1 MAEQGKLEGFRA
13 AAARVGTTGAVRR
26 APLNTAVPKMKDK
39 YDDQVHTNLGYIGP
53 DGVEVSFDED
63 ANEFIPWQ
71 ELVAI
76 RRDITKS
83 VTAIKFV
90 LWESARTNF
99 SWFLGGEV
107 QVDSDDDSWY
117 VDVDAKPEFPR
128 EQYNVDVVDGQK
140 SMRLTLP
147 VGQLTERGSVVFKND
162 EIIGLE
168 VTITAYPADADTY
181 PSHKDIQGKSAR
193 WRFSDSW
200 DAAGNVG
207 AESEDNGSGALS
219 VATVSLPD
227 ATQGESYSASLSAT
241 GGSSPYTWSKA
252 SGGTND
258 SDFTVG
264 SDGAISG
271 TPTTSGETKLVV
283 KVTDNTSK
291 TVQKTLTFQVNAA

>member
-26 APLNTAVPKMKDK
+26 APLNTAIPKMKDK
-39 YDDQVHTNLGYIGP
+39 YDDEVHTNLGYIGP

-107 QVDSDDDSWY
+107 QVDSDDDSWF

-193 WRFSDSW
+193 WRFADSW

-227 ATQGESYSASLSAT
+227 GTVGQEYTAELSAT
-241 GGSSPYTWSKA
+241 GGTAPYTWSIDA
-252 SGGTND
+252 GSALPDGLSLSADGT
-258 SDFTVG
+258 
-264 SDGAISG
+264 ISG
-271 TPTTSGETKLVV
+271 TPTTEDLDEVTF
-283 KVTDNTSK
+283 KVTDGGGLMASK
-291 TVQKTLTFQVNAA
+291 KLTLTVNP